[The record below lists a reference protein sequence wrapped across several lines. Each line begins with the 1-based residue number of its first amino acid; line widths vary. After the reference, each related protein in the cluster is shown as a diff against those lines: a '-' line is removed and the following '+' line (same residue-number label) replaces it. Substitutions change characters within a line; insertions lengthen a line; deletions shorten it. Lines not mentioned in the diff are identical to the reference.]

1 MYLYAS
7 CLCGVV
13 VEDSFVVRWRILE
26 SEVSHIGSAVS
37 CTGSTAKQYLRDEHG
52 QCQLHLN
59 IWTAIEISVCCAPCS
74 DIFALRLTIS
84 KIIDI
89 CGRSE
94 REIVR

>member
-7 CLCGVV
+7 SLCSVV
-13 VEDSFVVRWRILE
+13 VEDSFVIRWRILE
-26 SEVSHIGSAVS
+26 SEVSRIGSAS
-37 CTGSTAKQYLRDEHG
+37 CTGSTTKQYLRDEHG

-59 IWTAIEISVCCAPCS
+59 IWTAIEINVCCAPCT
-74 DIFALRLTIS
+74 DIFTLRLTIS

-89 CGRSE
+89 CGRSG

>member
-13 VEDSFVVRWRILE
+13 VEDSFVVRWKILE
-26 SEVSHIGSAVS
+26 SEVSRIGSAS
-37 CTGSTAKQYLRDEHG
+37 CTGSTAKQYLCDEHG

-59 IWTAIEISVCCAPCS
+59 IWTAIAIRICCAPCI
-74 DIFALRLTIS
+74 DIFSLTIS

-89 CGRSE
+89 CGRSG
-94 REIVR
+94 REIV